1 MDTYCTRCGEPWD
14 VDYLQHEID
23 DDFGFVFGTNRLVV
37 LRCPS
42 CGARHT
48 SSRKASQRRAFA
60 EELAQLL
67 GDDLDGFAAEM
78 DELGT
83 LFGNTEEETG
93 EDEQE

>member
-1 MDTYCTRCGEPWD
+1 MDVNCNRCGEHWD

-23 DDFGFVFGTNRLVV
+23 DYLGFVFGINRLVV

-42 CGARHT
+42 CGKRHKG
-48 SSRKASQRRAFA
+48 SRKASQRRAFA

-83 LFGNTEEETG
+83 LLCNTEEDTDEY
-93 EDEQE
+93 EQE

>member
-14 VDYLQHEID
+14 VDHLQYAIDHEP
-23 DDFGFVFGTNRLVV
+23 GFVFGVNHLVI

-42 CGARHT
+42 CGERQT
-48 SSRKASQRRAFA
+48 NRRKASQRRAFA
-60 EELAQLL
+60 EELGQLF

-78 DELGT
+78 DELGI